1 MTNAST
7 IIDNVYNLLNERTD
21 AIGATVAEFEKLDG
35 DLKAGIYSAS
45 KSAELGRHRD
55 ALRSKIVSSSDA
67 AIEEARSIVQNY
79 RDEVEASYDLN
90 PADLNDDLRLLQIG
104 IPLQP
109 RDVYAILERNRS
121 NKTMTAI
128 TVRYAREH
136 GIDVSAYRVGGDE
149 MKVADAL
156 ETVLLYFA
164 THIAEPNAKNMLD
177 RYMMQLKDLR

>member
-1 MTNAST
+1 
-7 IIDNVYNLLNERTD
+7 
-21 AIGATVAEFEKLDG
+21 
-35 DLKAGIYSAS
+35 
-45 KSAELGRHRD
+45 
-55 ALRSKIVSSSDA
+55 
-67 AIEEARSIVQNY
+67 
-79 RDEVEASYDLN
+79 
-90 PADLNDDLRLLQIG
+90 
-104 IPLQP
+104 
-109 RDVYAILERNRS
+109 
-121 NKTMTAI
+121 MTAI